1 MLNRLPPRSAW
12 IRSKLRRRALS
23 MPRARTSTLSRP
35 TASRSSLSHW
45 ITVRSAMLAFSTGTR
60 VSNGCSEMT
69 KPPGCCE
76 RWRGK
81 PINSPVRPAPGA
93 GSDSA
98 DRSRPLPG
106 VRRWGLVAPAAAAVG
121 QDVDL
126 LGRQTQGLGYV
137 AHRAGAVV
145 GADHR
150 GQRRALASVACEN
163 VLDDLLAALVF
174 EIHVDVRW
182 FVALAGKEA
191 LEQQV
196 GPVRVQL
203 GDAEGEAHCRIGRRA
218 AALAKDFPAPG
229 EGDDVLHGE
238 EIAFIAQFGDQLEF
252 SRSACGPWRSRRSAS
267 AWRCPVR

>member
-1 MLNRLPPRSAW
+1 MDQVEAAAQGAEHAQGEDVDLEQADRVEIVLVP
-12 IRSKLRRRALS
+12 LDHRALGHAGILH
-23 MPRARTSTLSRP
+23 RDQGVQWLFGDDEAAGVLREVARKTDQLVGQGQHPAQDRTLRIE
-35 TASRSSLSHW
+35 AGLFQ
-45 ITVRSAMLAFSTGTR
+45 AF
-60 VSNGCSEMT
+60 
-69 KPPGCCE
+69 
-76 RWRGK
+76 
-81 PINSPVRPAPGA
+81 GA
-93 GSDSA
+93 G
-98 DRSRPLPG
+98 
-106 VRRWGLVAPAAAAVG
+106 GLVAPAAAAVG

-163 VLDDLLAALVF
+163 VLDDLLATLVF

-203 GDAEGEAHCRIGRRA
+203 GDAEGEAHCRVGRRA

-252 SRSACGPWRSRRSAS
+252 SPDLLADLGARA
-267 AWRCPVR
+267 VRPAPGDALFGEMAEP